1 MDRLKRVVMQALAGV
16 GVEHDDLETFTDS
29 VCAALVASFDCLS
42 EGEDDIAQAL
52 NRAQEK
58 ALKGAEGAGIELDA
72 ICDMIEERMMCF
84 RSGAAT
90 FEEVQT
96 LRHQRAKVDYLRDML
111 ARQQCRQA
119 VRRLRDELKKLV
131 SPEAWDIYLSIEE
144 HVNGELWRLEQKQ
157 AEGASR

>member
-58 ALKGAEGAGIELDA
+58 ALKGAEAAGIELDA
-72 ICDMIEERMMCF
+72 Y
-84 RSGAAT
+84 AT
-90 FEEVQT
+90 
-96 LRHQRAKVDYLRDML
+96 
-111 ARQQCRQA
+111 
-119 VRRLRDELKKLV
+119 
-131 SPEAWDIYLSIEE
+131 
-144 HVNGELWRLEQKQ
+144 
-157 AEGASR
+157 